1 MVVPPGTVDRVDLE
15 VEAVAR
21 LEGMEVETLAL
32 IGVEIET
39 LAQRGIDEVPVGTM
53 IGMEEVE
60 LGLIAVSEVET
71 IEIVSHMKAVDITI
85 EILTVDLSV
94 SNVVREAI

>member
-32 IGVEIET
+32 IGVEIGT
-39 LAQRGIDEVPVGTM
+39 LAQRGIEEVPVGTM

-71 IEIVSHMKAVDITI
+71 IEIVSHTKAVDITI

-94 SNVVREAI
+94 SNAVREAI